1 MESAQVDGVTW
12 WTEFTKIIVPKV
24 WPTVALQMVLLTC
37 SIFSS
42 SVQVWL
48 LTRGEYGTHTIDS
61 WMYMQLLNGSG
72 GSYKS
77 GVFNYMSA
85 AGLVLTTIAVIL
97 SITVRKWTDKAFEEV
112 EF

>member
-1 MESAQVDGVTW
+1 
-12 WTEFTKIIVPKV
+12 
-24 WPTVALQMVLLTC
+24 
-37 SIFSS
+37 
-42 SVQVWL
+42 
-48 LTRGEYGTHTIDS
+48 
-61 WMYMQLLNGSG
+61 MQLINGSG

-97 SITVRKWTDKAFEEV
+97 SITVRKWTDQAFEEV